1 MRECVGKSYYEDSV
15 LVKCDCGQHIME
27 VFIFKPSNNSSEFEL
42 GIEWHSSLLKKSKF
56 PDFLFLSYS
65 DFELFVRTITGLA
78 NDITP
83 FDESIKLY
91 TMVTLKNN
99 NTRMDRRGIR
109 RVEISNF
116 LNLTEEKEPLLSI
129 FLLSN
134 SNFKELFGSN
144 TKPFKR
150 ITGKLY
156 FFILF
161 HFLLIRSLL

>member
-56 PDFLFLSYS
+56 PDFYFLSYS
-65 DFELFVRTITGLA
+65 DFELFVHTINGLA

-83 FDESIKLY
+83 FDEPIKLY

-99 NTRMDRRGIR
+99 KSKRNGRL
-109 RVEISNF
+109 EINSDDYGYVNF
-116 LNLTEEKEPLLSI
+116 LRYNKFEKGKLIWDLSI
-129 FLLSN
+129 HQKYL
-134 SNFKELFGSN
+134 KELSD
-144 TKPFKR
+144 
-150 ITGKLY
+150 KLDQM
-156 FFILF
+156 
-161 HFLLIRSLL
+161 LIKIN

>member
-99 NTRMDRRGIR
+99 KSKRNGRL
-109 RVEISNF
+109 EINSDDYGYVNF
-116 LNLTEEKEPLLSI
+116 LRYNKFEKGKLIWDLSI
-129 FLLSN
+129 HQKYL
-134 SNFKELFGSN
+134 KELSD
-144 TKPFKR
+144 
-150 ITGKLY
+150 KLDQM
-156 FFILF
+156 
-161 HFLLIRSLL
+161 LIKIN